1 MREHRDYEAP
11 QVRDLDELGISG
23 QFPLATN
30 TCTVGTGTDNTCI
43 SGTNSGN
50 IGCSD
55 GNLAR

>member
-30 TCTVGTGTDNTCI
+30 TCTVGTGDNNGCI
-43 SGTNSGN
+43 SGSNTGN
-50 IGCSD
+50 TTCTY
-55 GNLAR
+55 GNLAQ